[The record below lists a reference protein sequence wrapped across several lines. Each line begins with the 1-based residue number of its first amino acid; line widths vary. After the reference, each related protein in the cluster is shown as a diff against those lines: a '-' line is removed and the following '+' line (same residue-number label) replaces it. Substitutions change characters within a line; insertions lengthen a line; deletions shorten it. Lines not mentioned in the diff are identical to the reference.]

1 MEARFVTIL
10 PLPEG
15 AEDEVTRLF
24 ESIQGRD
31 PTWKWRLERVDG
43 ETKVLVYSISK
54 NQSKLRGAW
63 LTHNT
68 ELFAGLPF
76 ETTHNL
82 TLKTMLREKPSEV
95 ESVRALLKREKIWKE
110 AEKETPVKGQGAQ
123 LADSGRTG
131 E

>member
-1 MEARFVTIL
+1 MEAHFVTIL

-15 AEDEVTRLF
+15 AEDKVTRLF

-31 PTWKWRLERVDG
+31 PTWKWELKRVDG
-43 ETKVLVYSISK
+43 ETKVLIYSAGK
-54 NQSKLRGAW
+54 NQAKLRGQW

-68 ELFAGLPF
+68 DIFISLPF

-95 ESVRALLKREKIWKE
+95 ESVRALLKRERAWEK
-110 AEKETPVKGQGAQ
+110 ASKETPVKG
-123 LADSGRTG
+123 
-131 E
+131 

>member
-1 MEARFVTIL
+1 MSAEGPRFVTIL

-24 ESIQGRD
+24 KSIEERD
-31 PTWKWRLERVDG
+31 PTWIWEFRRVEG
-43 ETKVLVYSISK
+43 ETKVLVYSTSK
-54 NQSKLRGAW
+54 NQSKARGEW

-68 ELFAGLPF
+68 ELFISLPY

-95 ESVRALLKREKIWKE
+95 ESVRALLKREKIWRE
-110 AEKETPVKGQGAQ
+110 AGKGDTEKAV
-123 LADSGRTG
+123 
-131 E
+131 

>member
-31 PTWKWRLERVDG
+31 PTWKWRFERVDG
-43 ETKVLVYSISK
+43 ETKVLVYSTSK
-54 NQSKLRGAW
+54 NQSKARGEW

-68 ELFAGLPF
+68 ELFISQPY
-76 ETTHNL
+76 ETTHDL

-95 ESVRALLKREKIWKE
+95 ESVRALLKREKIWREAGKE
-110 AEKETPVKGQGAQ
+110 QVTKG
-123 LADSGRTG
+123 
-131 E
+131 

>member
-15 AEDEVTRLF
+15 AEEEVTRLF
-24 ESIQGRD
+24 ESIQEKD
-31 PTWKWRLERVDG
+31 PTWKWEFRRVDG
-43 ETKVLVYSISK
+43 KTKVLVYSTSK
-54 NQSKLRGAW
+54 NQARLRGEW

-68 ELFAGLPF
+68 ELFISLPF

-82 TLKTMLREKPSEV
+82 SLKTMLREKPSEV

-110 AEKETPVKGQGAQ
+110 ASK
-123 LADSGRTG
+123 
-131 E
+131 